1 MLAVRSATCPVCH
14 LTMDVISLQP
24 PEGRAVTLDTCLKCG
39 ALWFDRGELD
49 RGSKRAITRAH
60 TNDEVEYLCPRCN
73 VHLWAQTLGSN
84 DYWASACIRCDGVFI
99 DGESVDF
106 ALSLHPAAMRVL
118 NAPRPGA
125 PNTTRARPRPKLKRE
140 KVDYLKDI
148 NVETCSHCGER
159 ANDTRLVLSLRA
171 TGWVCLSCRTKLDL
185 LQSDERHRAALGDV
199 FSALF
204 K

>member
-1 MLAVRSATCPVCH
+1 MPLRRMHAVRSATCPVCH
-14 LTMDVISLQP
+14 LTMDVLSIP
-24 PEGRAVTLDTCLKCG
+24 PPDGRAVTLDTCLKCG

-49 RGSKRAITRAH
+49 
-60 TNDEVEYLCPRCN
+60 YLCPRCN
-73 VHLWAQTLGSN
+73 VHLWAQKLGSN

-106 ALSLHPAAMRVL
+106 ALSLHPAALRVL

-125 PNTTRARPRPKLKRE
+125 PNTTRARPKPKLKRE

-159 ANDTRLVLSLRA
+159 ANDTRLVLSLRS

-185 LQSDERHRAALGDV
+185 LQNDERHRTALGDV